1 MFSVTKTLLNARLVA
16 CDGTE
21 QVRTEIKL
29 ALVTLLFCGGHTHG
43 LCLAECVRWSDG
55 DIECVRW

>member
-29 ALVTLLFCGGHTHG
+29 ALYSYFTLLWRPHT
-43 LCLAECVRWSDG
+43 WSLP
-55 DIECVRW
+55 C